1 MLNVEFLMRY
11 HPQFYIGCKSTI
23 KNRDKQKKSK
33 QIYDL
38 LGFLYSIPALQ
49 GICMLIVT
57 FDEFET
63 HTGVVVRK
71 LVMLQQLFADREHPG
86 KHHQQKG
93 DDGWEE

>member
-23 KNRDKQKKSK
+23 KIGINKKSK

-49 GICMLIVT
+49 
-57 FDEFET
+57 
-63 HTGVVVRK
+63 
-71 LVMLQQLFADREHPG
+71 
-86 KHHQQKG
+86 
-93 DDGWEE
+93 